1 MRIWSDG
8 QRIITVRHHRF
19 QTPRDILTRR
29 LEDQTGPDSIRAL
42 FERLITRLTERM
54 SGVIIGFDGS
64 LDEADAVLTTRK
76 PLAARKC
83 IRETRQDILTLRR
96 YMAPQRDAVTMLYAE
111 PLKGLDEI
119 DRLRLRETANRLMQ
133 YVEELDAARE
143 WASILDD
150 SIGN

>member
-1 MRIWSDG
+1 
-8 QRIITVRHHRF
+8 
-19 QTPRDILTRR
+19 
-29 LEDQTGPDSIRAL
+29 
-42 FERLITRLTERM
+42 M